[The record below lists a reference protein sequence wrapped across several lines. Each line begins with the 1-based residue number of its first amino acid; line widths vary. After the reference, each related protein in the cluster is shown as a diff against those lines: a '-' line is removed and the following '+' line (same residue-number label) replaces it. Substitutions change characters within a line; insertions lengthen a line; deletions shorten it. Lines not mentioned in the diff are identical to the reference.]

1 MEPENNNTAVN
12 QQETN
17 QQEGARTGEKMFT
30 QEEVNE
36 IIKNRLN
43 RAKKQDEGDNPL
55 SAKEAELNAREM
67 RLTAREMIAA
77 AELPSELAS
86 VLNCKDEKE
95 LKANIEI
102 LTKYFK
108 KDEKEPKKG
117 FVVGAPGNDGNSK
130 VDPIRKAMGL

>member
-1 MEPENNNTAVN
+1 METNENTAVN

-17 QQEGARTGEKMFT
+17 QQEGAQTGEKMFT

-43 RAKKQDEGDNPL
+43 RAKKQNEGDNPL
-55 SAKEAELNAREM
+55 SAREAELNAREM

-77 AELPSELAS
+77 AELPSELANI
-86 VLNCKDEKE
+86 LNCKDEKE
-95 LKANIEI
+95 LNANIEI

-108 KDEKEPKKG
+108 KDEKEPVTG
-117 FVVGAPGNDGNSK
+117 FRIGAPGGNASGK

>member
-1 MEPENNNTAVN
+1 METNENTAVN

-17 QQEGARTGEKMFT
+17 SQESVQTGEKMFT

-36 IIKNRLN
+36 IVKNRLN
-43 RAKKQDEGDNPL
+43 RTKKQDEGDNPL

-77 AELPSELAS
+77 AELPSELAN
-86 VLNCKDEKE
+86 VLNCKDKKE
-95 LKANIEI
+95 LEENIEI
-102 LTKYFK
+102 LKKHFK
-108 KDEKEPKKG
+108 KNEREQTTG
-117 FVVGAPGNDGNSK
+117 FKIGAPGNGGNNR